1 MNQIYRFM
9 VTVLG
14 STLRIYHVTAL
25 STCCQERRLKR
36 DIPNDWSSLVPM
48 TASFLIKPPRH
59 MLTCTFSKYPVPQE
73 KPRIIPISRVSL
85 QRQGWLC
92 TSHEL
97 TVIMLS
103 NKSIWEMAQI
113 THHPFGLA
121 CLFIFGK
128 RILFLFCYLRVFITT
143 NSWSMIRACRY

>member
-1 MNQIYRFM
+1 M

-14 STLRIYHVTAL
+14 STARIYHVTAL
-25 STCCQERRLKR
+25 STCCQERWLKR
-36 DIPNDWSSLVPM
+36 DIPNDWSSLVSM

-59 MLTCTFSKYPVPQE
+59 MLTCTFSKSSVPQE

-92 TSHEL
+92 TSDEL
-97 TVIMLS
+97 TVVMLS
-103 NKSIWEMAQI
+103 NRSIWEMAPI

-121 CLFIFGK
+121 CSFIFGK
-128 RILFLFCYLRVFITT
+128 EIHFCFAFLEYLSQQIPDLWLGLAGINITQ
-143 NSWSMIRACRY
+143 II